1 MPNTS
6 ATPKTLAARIHPF
19 TNNAQREALHVYS
32 NAVQEM
38 QLGNFREAL
47 DGFQT
52 LDGNAPPE
60 VRERARV
67 YRQACERQLKQ
78 RETHLEFHTPAEQ
91 YEYAIVC
98 INNNDYDEAR
108 DHLQAI
114 LEYDERADYAH
125 YGMAMLH
132 GITGQ
137 SEACLH
143 HLERAIEL
151 NAFNRVQARSD
162 ADFRP
167 MADDPRFTEL
177 LYPEA
182 M

>member
-1 MPNTS
+1 MTKPLTS
-6 ATPKTLAARIHPF
+6 PKTLAARIHPF
-19 TNNAQREALHVYS
+19 TNNAQKEALHVYS

-38 QLGNFREAL
+38 QMGNFQEAL
-47 DGFQT
+47 DGFRS

-60 VRERARV
+60 IRERARV
-67 YRQACERQLKQ
+67 YRQACERQLEQGKSQ
-78 RETHLEFHTPAEQ
+78 LQFQTPAEQ
-91 YEYAIVC
+91 FDYAMVC

-114 LEYDERADYAH
+114 LEYDEQADYAH
-125 YGMAMLH
+125 YGMSVLD

-137 SEACLH
+137 PEGSLR
-143 HLERAIEL
+143 HLQRAIEL
-151 NAFNRVQARSD
+151 NPFNRIQARND
-162 ADFRP
+162 QDFRP

-182 M
+182 I

>member
-1 MPNTS
+1 MYNPS

-19 TNNAQREALHVYS
+19 TNNAQREALNVYS

-38 QLGNFREAL
+38 QTGNFREAL
-47 DGFQT
+47 AGFQS
-52 LDGNAPPE
+52 LDSSASPE
-60 VRERARV
+60 IRERAGV
-67 YRQACERQLKQ
+67 YRQACERQLQQ
-78 RETHLEFHTPAEQ
+78 REKSLEFHTPSEQ
-91 YEYAIVC
+91 YDYAIVC

-108 DHLQAI
+108 EHLQAI

-132 GITGQ
+132 GVTGQ
-137 SEACLH
+137 SEACLE
-143 HLERAIEL
+143 HLQRAIQL
-151 NAFNRVQARSD
+151 NPFNRVQARSD

-182 M
+182 S